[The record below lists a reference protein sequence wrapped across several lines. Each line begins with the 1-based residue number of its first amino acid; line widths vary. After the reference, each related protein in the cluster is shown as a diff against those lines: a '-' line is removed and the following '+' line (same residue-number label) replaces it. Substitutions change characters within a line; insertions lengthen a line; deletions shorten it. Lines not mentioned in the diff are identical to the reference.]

1 MDPKELPKTVTK
13 EQMEEMESAP
23 YGTIVLYLSDNVL
36 TEIIDKETTY
46 EIWVKLEEMYLT
58 RDLSNRAYLG
68 EKFFTYNMD
77 SNESLTDTLSE
88 FKKLSTEFQ
97 SLGDQIDEENE
108 TFFLLNSLSDEYRE
122 VNVALKQKGEKI
134 STNDVVSTI
143 KTTELEILAQKKD
156 QNSGEG
162 SFSKGRSKNDW
173 KDDNNRKDKSK
184 LKCNFCQKIGHIKK
198 DCF

>member
-1 MDPKELPKTVTK
+1 MGKETLPVGRQRKRPLLDNKKTLKAIMDPKELPKTVTK

-122 VNVALKQKGEKI
+122 VNVALK
-134 STNDVVSTI
+134 
-143 KTTELEILAQKKD
+143 
-156 QNSGEG
+156 
-162 SFSKGRSKNDW
+162 
-173 KDDNNRKDKSK
+173 
-184 LKCNFCQKIGHIKK
+184 
-198 DCF
+198 